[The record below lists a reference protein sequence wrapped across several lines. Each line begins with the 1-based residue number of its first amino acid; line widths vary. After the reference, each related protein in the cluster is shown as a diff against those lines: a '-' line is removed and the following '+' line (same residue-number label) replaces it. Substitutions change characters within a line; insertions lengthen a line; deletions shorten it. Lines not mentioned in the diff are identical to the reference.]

1 VNGVPVRTAMVGDG
15 DEIRLGSFPLTLYL
29 A

>member
-1 VNGVPVRTAMVGDG
+1 VQTAMVGDG

-29 A
+29 AE